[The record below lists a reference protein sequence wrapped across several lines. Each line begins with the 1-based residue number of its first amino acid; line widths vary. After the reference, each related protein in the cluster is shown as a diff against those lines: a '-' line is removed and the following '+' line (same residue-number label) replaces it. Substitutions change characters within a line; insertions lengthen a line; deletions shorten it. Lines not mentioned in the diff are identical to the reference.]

1 MPLLYILIGLV
12 IGTILT
18 WYIATTRLRTQ
29 AQTLQV
35 KLHGTQQQLEEA
47 KAALSQAH
55 DQNLQLT
62 TNLARLEATNDNLTE
77 KLAAQKQEVEEME
90 AKLAI
95 QFRNLANDLL
105 EEKSQK
111 FTDQNKANLESLLKP
126 LGERIQEFEKQVVQT
141 NKEGL
146 ERNVALRTEIK
157 RLHELNAQISKEAEN
172 LAKAIKGD
180 AKTQGNWGEFILES
194 LLEKSGL
201 VRDREYIIQASFVA
215 EDGKRYQPDVVI
227 KLPTERNL
235 IIDAKVSLIN
245 YEQFFNADH
254 EEEKLLQ
261 LKKHL
266 QSIRKHIKT
275 LSEKNYQTKYNLKGL
290 DFVLMFIP
298 MEPAFSLAVQHDPTL
313 FNEAY
318 ERNIV
323 IVSPATLI
331 ATLRTIANIWKQEYQ
346 NQNALEIARQGGDLY
361 DKFVGFVEDLK
372 QVGHQLDSTQRVYV
386 EAMKKLYDGRG
397 NLVRRAHRIKELG
410 ARATKTI
417 DQRLLDRAHAQ
428 PLDGAWGVTPKSVA
442 QESLVAK
449 ES

>member
-1 MPLLYILIGLV
+1 
-12 IGTILT
+12 
-18 WYIATTRLRTQ
+18 
-29 AQTLQV
+29 
-35 KLHGTQQQLEEA
+35 
-47 KAALSQAH
+47 
-55 DQNLQLT
+55 
-62 TNLARLEATNDNLTE
+62 
-77 KLAAQKQEVEEME
+77 
-90 AKLAI
+90 
-95 QFRNLANDLL
+95 
-105 EEKSQK
+105 
-111 FTDQNKANLESLLKP
+111 
-126 LGERIQEFEKQVVQT
+126 
-141 NKEGL
+141 
-146 ERNVALRTEIK
+146 
-157 RLHELNAQISKEAEN
+157 
-172 LAKAIKGD
+172 
-180 AKTQGNWGEFILES
+180 
-194 LLEKSGL
+194 
-201 VRDREYIIQASFVA
+201 
-215 EDGKRYQPDVVI
+215 
-227 KLPTERNL
+227 
-235 IIDAKVSLIN
+235 
-245 YEQFFNADH
+245 
-254 EEEKLLQ
+254 
-261 LKKHL
+261 
-266 QSIRKHIKT
+266 
-275 LSEKNYQTKYNLKGL
+275 
-290 DFVLMFIP
+290 
-298 MEPAFSLAVQHDPTL
+298 VQHDPTL